1 MVIAPSFMNDI
12 FDKFTLLKD
21 ETTKSSSD
29 SSNSDHLKTLK
40 ELSLPLDWL
49 CVMDRY
55 ELKSEIGL
63 LLYPRLNPLAM
74 MDR

>member
-1 MVIAPSFMNDI
+1 MNDI

-29 SSNSDHLKTLK
+29 SSNSYYIRILK

-55 ELKSEIGL
+55 EIKSEIGKGS
-63 LLYPRLNPLAM
+63 YG
-74 MDR
+74 